1 MLTLKKRISQKTWKQ
16 KVKRR
21 GMGTK
26 ERDRETERGRTLAI
40 QKLRLHRVPFSQCHQ
55 KVKSFPL
62 LGIKVDWRYG
72 EDGSL
77 LPNECF
83 YVCESVG
90 GSFCL

>member
-40 QKLRLHRVPFSQCHQ
+40 QKLRLHTESPFPN
-55 KVKSFPL
+55 V
-62 LGIKVDWRYG
+62 IKK
-72 EDGSL
+72 
-77 LPNECF
+77 
-83 YVCESVG
+83 
-90 GSFCL
+90 